1 MPEGVGALQLCLAD
15 PPLGPGDAEI
25 SKPRAGPMTQRKP
38 SLTDL
43 CGGRFGIVQAAV
55 SDSPDV
61 QNGPFRLYAIMCAL
75 AKPNGT
81 CEVCLKSIAK
91 MLGVCVRT
99 VQLWK
104 RDLELLGWLQQL
116 HQGDKAIGTFRVIRD
131 PSERNPV
138 RASNAIKVGIRS
150 ATKTPHAKKSS
161 HPRCEGNFTQ
171 YKKEDRTPL
180 DLPAEPA
187 AEGTSPTLDS
197 KQARQGD
204 TAATGSGSIPPA
216 PRQLKQKTPA
226 RQPNWQPCAR
236 WLAAT
241 RPMTEKEAWL
251 WLMDEID
258 RLAEE
263 HGVSSEEAG
272 WMLHRRLKREKELGE

>member
-1 MPEGVGALQLCLAD
+1 MSDRKRPLA
-15 PPLGPGDAEI
+15 
-25 SKPRAGPMTQRKP
+25 
-38 SLTDL
+38 DL
-43 CGGRFGIVQAAV
+43 CGGRFAFMPAAACED
-55 SDSPDV
+55 SDLP
-61 QNGPFRLYAIMCAL
+61 NGPFRLYGILCGRAT
-75 AKPNGT
+75 KEG
-81 CEVCLKSIAK
+81 VCKLRLKSIAK
-91 MLGVCVRT
+91 MLGVNVRT
-99 VQLWK
+99 VQQWK

-131 PSERNPV
+131 PSERDHV
-138 RASNAIKVGIRS
+138 RLSNVIKVGKRT
-150 ATKTPHAKKSS
+150 AAKTPHAKKSS
-161 HPRCEGNFTQ
+161 HPRCEGNFTH

-180 DLPAEPA
+180 DLPAELA

-226 RQPNWQPCAR
+226 RQPNWQSCAR

-241 RPMTEKEAWL
+241 RPMNEKEAWL
-251 WLMDEID
+251 WLMDEIG

-263 HGVSSEEAG
+263 HGISSEDAG

>member
-1 MPEGVGALQLCLAD
+1 MSDRKSPLA
-15 PPLGPGDAEI
+15 
-25 SKPRAGPMTQRKP
+25 
-38 SLTDL
+38 DL
-43 CGGRFGIVQAAV
+43 CGGRFAFMPAAACEA
-55 SDSPDV
+55 SDLS
-61 QNGPFRLYAIMCAL
+61 NGAFRLYAILCARANL
-75 AKPNGT
+75 TGT
-81 CEVCLKSIAK
+81 CEVSLKSIAAK
-91 MLGVCVRT
+91 AGVCPRT
-99 VQLWK
+99 VQNWK
-104 RDLELLGWLQQL
+104 RRLELEGWVEEL
-116 HQGDKAIGTFRVIRD
+116 HEGDKAIGMFRVIRN
-131 PSERNPV
+131 PAERKAV
-138 RASNAIKVGIRS
+138 RLRNAIKVGIRS

-161 HPRCEGNFTQ
+161 HPRCEGNFTH

-180 DLPAEPA
+180 DLPAELA

-226 RQPNWQPCAR
+226 RQPNWQVWAR

-241 RPMTEKEAWL
+241 RPMNEKEAWL
-251 WLMDEID
+251 WLMDEIG

-263 HGVSSEEAG
+263 HGISSEDAG